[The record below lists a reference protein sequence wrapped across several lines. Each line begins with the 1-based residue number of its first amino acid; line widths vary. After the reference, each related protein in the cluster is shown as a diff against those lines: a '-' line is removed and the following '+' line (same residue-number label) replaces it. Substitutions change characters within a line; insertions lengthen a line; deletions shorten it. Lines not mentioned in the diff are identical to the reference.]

1 MESCPYPSSLEEVVT
16 LVRRL
21 YQPGSPQ
28 VLSQIQETLQAVQR
42 SQDGWKL
49 ADSLLAIDDQYVQF
63 FGALTF
69 TVKLNSDSAS
79 LSPKDIPILRDRL
92 IDWLVRFNSL
102 GLAQLVVRK
111 LCSTLVVFFI
121 RFPHYWDDCLRHIIC
136 SLCFGRFVSTAE
148 LPQLPPSGKLL
159 KVAEPRMKITA
170 LWFSAILVEEVGKVD
185 SRNLPFSQQDTV
197 EH

>member
-1 MESCPYPSSLEEVVT
+1 
-16 LVRRL
+16 
-21 YQPGSPQ
+21 
-28 VLSQIQETLQAVQR
+28 
-42 SQDGWKL
+42 L

-69 TVKLNSDSAS
+69 TVKLNSDRSIEPHLIKSFKALILGTNVTGCSGS

-102 GLAQLVVRK
+102 GLAQLVIRK

-121 RFPHYWDDCLRHIIC
+121 RFPDYWDDCIRHIIC
-136 SLCFGRFVSTAE
+136 SLCSGRFVSAAE
-148 LPQLPPSGKLL
+148 LPQLPSSEKLL
-159 KVAEPRMKITA
+159 EVAEPRIKITA

-185 SRNLPFSQQDTV
+185 SRNIKK
-197 EH
+197 